1 MLTGFLTFLDV
12 IVIGLCCISLL
23 LTFGSL
29 RRALKLARVG
39 KFAMQQRT
47 FSRNSAKT
55 GLGIHFLPHFCT
67 VQLFI
72 IFPILFHIPPFF
84 LFFFNCYT
92 LSLSLPSFCLLSLS
106 LLTLPPLFCLVAGNG
121 KFLQKWAQAS
131 PQLVGPPPPLLS
143 VAPLQCYQWPGDNSW
158 NLAQDS
164 TQLQC

>member
-47 FSRNSAKT
+47 FSRNWAKT

-67 VQLFI
+67 VQLSLPLHRFPHFI
-72 IFPILFHIPPFF
+72 LHPSFLSVLFQLLYLI
-84 LFFFNCYT
+84 
-92 LSLSLPSFCLLSLS
+92 SLSTILLSPLS
-106 LLTLPPLFCLVAGNG
+106 F
-121 KFLQKWAQAS
+121 S
-131 PQLVGPPPPLLS
+131 SHSSSPLLPCRRQWEVSTEMSSSFPSAGGTAVPSSLCGTSSMLS
-143 VAPLQCYQWPGDNSW
+143 VTWW
-158 NLAQDS
+158 
-164 TQLQC
+164 